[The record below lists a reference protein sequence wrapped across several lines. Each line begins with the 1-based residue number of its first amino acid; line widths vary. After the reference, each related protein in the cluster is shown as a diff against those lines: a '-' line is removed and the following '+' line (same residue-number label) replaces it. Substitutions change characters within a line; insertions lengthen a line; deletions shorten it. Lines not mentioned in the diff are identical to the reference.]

1 MSETRKIQKIGNTLY
16 ISIPKSW
23 TNQLQLKHG
32 EKVTLVSKNCSICVY
47 PKTGETRAREIT
59 LCLNSENSGQ
69 SVKRGIIAAYLDGFD
84 TIEVRTETT
93 FTEEQQ
99 DVIRETINNLFGL
112 EVIEVTGDTM
122 MIVCLLKQKMPVDKT
137 INRIHTV
144 IMSMFN
150 ETISALEKQNVDLV
164 KGLTRR
170 TQDIKRLFLVTNRLL
185 RSIILFPQ
193 PSQTQELSLID
204 CVDYLQILHITAE
217 ITENLKKIAENI
229 IPVIDHQLPT
239 PIIKLLVKTSTDIK
253 ELYDSSIQALLCKDI
268 PLANNILDTSFDLA
282 NLWSLC
288 LKANKKTKIS
298 SLTLANLRLIIDGLE
313 HIQQHT
319 HEIANTSIDRAEA
332 ADARASTPESSSKT
346 KHSIFGK
353 KTENTN
359 PKTTNLSVTRLQ

>member
-16 ISIPKSW
+16 VSIPKSW

-32 EKVTLVSKNCSICVY
+32 EKVTLVTKDGSISIY
-47 PKTGETRAREIT
+47 PKTGDTRPREIT
-59 LCLNSENSGQ
+59 LSLNSKNSAQ
-69 SVKRGIIAAYLDGFD
+69 SIKRGIIAAYLDGFD
-84 TIEVRTETT
+84 TIEIKTETT
-93 FTEEQQ
+93 FTEDQQ

-122 MIVCLLKQKMPVDKT
+122 MIVCLLKQKMPVNKT
-137 INRIHTV
+137 INRIHNV

-150 ETISALEKQNVDLV
+150 ETISALEQQNVNLV

-193 PSQTQELSLID
+193 PSQTEELTLID

-229 IPVIDHQLPT
+229 IPLIDHQLPT
-239 PIIKLLVKTSTDIK
+239 SIMELLVETSTGIK

-268 PLANNILDTSFDLA
+268 PLANNILDTSFNLA

-288 LKANKKTKIS
+288 LKANKKTEIS
-298 SLTLANLRLIIDGLE
+298 SLALANLRLIIDGLE

-319 HEIANTSIDRAEA
+319 HEIANISIDRAEA
-332 ADARASTPESSSKT
+332 ADARASTLELSPKT
-346 KHSIFGK
+346 KHSSFGK
-353 KTENTN
+353 KIE
-359 PKTTNLSVTRLQ
+359 KTMP

>member
-23 TNQLQLKHG
+23 TDQLQLRHG
-32 EKVTLVSKNCSICVY
+32 EKVTLISRSGSICVY
-47 PKTGETRAREIT
+47 PKTEEARSREIT
-59 LCLNSENSGQ
+59 LSLNNKNSAQ
-69 SVKRGIIAAYLDGFD
+69 SIKRGIIAAYLDGFD
-84 TIEVRTETT
+84 TIEIRTEAP
-93 FTEEQQ
+93 FTEDQQ

-112 EVIEVTGDTM
+112 EVIEVTGDKM
-122 MIVCLLKQKMPVDKT
+122 VIVCLLKQKMPINKT
-137 INRIHTV
+137 INRIHNV

-150 ETISALEKQNVDLV
+150 ETVSALEKQNLDLT

-193 PSQTQELSLID
+193 PSQTEELTLID

-229 IPVIDHQLPT
+229 IPLIDHQLPT
-239 PIIKLLVKTSTDIK
+239 PIMELLVKTSTGVK
-253 ELYDSSIQALLCKDI
+253 ELYDSSIQALLRKDI

-332 ADARASTPESSSKT
+332 ADARAFTPESSSKT
-346 KHSIFGK
+346 KHPAFGK
-353 KTENTN
+353 KTENAR
-359 PKTTNLSVTRLQ
+359 P

>member
-23 TNQLQLKHG
+23 TDQLQLKHG
-32 EKVTLVSKNCSICVY
+32 EKVMLVSKGGSICVY
-47 PKTGETRAREIT
+47 PKTEDAKSREIT

-69 SVKRGIIAAYLDGFD
+69 SIKRGIIAAYLDGFD
-84 TIEVRTETT
+84 AIEVKTETT
-93 FTEEQQ
+93 FTEDQQ

-112 EVIEVTGDTM
+112 EVIEVTGDKM
-122 MIVCLLKQKMPVDKT
+122 LIVCLLKQKMPIDKT
-137 INRIHTV
+137 INRIHNV

-150 ETISALEKQNVDLV
+150 ETISALEKQNLDLI

-193 PSQTQELSLID
+193 LSQTEELTLID

-229 IPVIDHQLPT
+229 TPLIDHQLPT
-239 PIIKLLVKTSTDIK
+239 SVMELLVETSTGVK
-253 ELYDSSIQALLCKDI
+253 ELYDSSIQALLRKDI
-268 PLANNILDTSFDLA
+268 PLANNILDTSFNLA

-298 SLTLANLRLIIDGLE
+298 SLALANLRLIIDGLE

-319 HEIANTSIDRAEA
+319 HEIANISIDRAEA
-332 ADARASTPESSSKT
+332 ADARASTPESSSNT

-353 KTENTN
+353 KTENTR
-359 PKTTNLSVTRLQ
+359 P

>member
-23 TNQLQLKHG
+23 TKQLQLKHG
-32 EKVTLVSKNCSICVY
+32 EKVTLVSKNGSITIY
-47 PKTGETRAREIT
+47 PKTEDTRPREIT
-59 LCLNSENSGQ
+59 LSLNSKNSAQ
-69 SVKRGIIAAYLDGFD
+69 SIKRGIIAAYLDGFD
-84 TIEVRTETT
+84 TIEIKTETT
-93 FTEEQQ
+93 FTEDQQ

-112 EVIEVTGDTM
+112 EVIEVTGDKM
-122 MIVCLLKQKMPVDKT
+122 MIVCLLKQKMPVNKT
-137 INRIHTV
+137 INRIHNV

-150 ETISALEKQNVDLV
+150 ETVSSLEKQNLDLI

-193 PSQTQELSLID
+193 PSQTEELTLID

-229 IPVIDHQLPT
+229 TPLIDHQLPT
-239 PIIKLLVKTSTDIK
+239 SIMELLVERSTGVK

-268 PLANNILDTSFDLA
+268 SLANNILDTSFNLA

-298 SLTLANLRLIIDGLE
+298 SLALANLRLIIDGLE

-319 HEIANTSIDRAEA
+319 HEIANISIDRAEA
-332 ADARASTPESSSKT
+332 ADARASTPELSSKT
-346 KHSIFGK
+346 RYPVFGK
-353 KTENTN
+353 KTENTR
-359 PKTTNLSVTRLQ
+359 P